1 MKTSKQRQP
10 GARLCFEIF
19 RSIRH
24 NDQMSSDSWQAPVKK
39 NSRLILTVLMVI
51 SMVVWGG
58 SWVSAKLMAG
68 RLTPE
73 VLSFWRF
80 FMSFVSFV
88 PMLVLLRKP
97 FTVSRAGALYSVLGA
112 IFISTYMY
120 FFFRGL
126 EHGLAGAAGVL
137 VTSMMPFMTLLFM
150 MILFRKKASGRDIA
164 GLVLGMAGAAVLLQ
178 VWNFNAHDLF
188 QSGNLLFVLCSALW
202 ALVTICSQRAAATIS
217 PYFFSFLT
225 YGIATLFFLPS
236 AFRQGISVVFHED
249 VLFWVNLIF
258 LAIIS
263 TNFATTVY
271 FVAAERLGSYRTSS
285 FVFLVPASAMLL
297 SWIFLGEVPQPSTI
311 VGGTIA
317 ISAVYLIN
325 Y

>member
-1 MKTSKQRQP
+1 
-10 GARLCFEIF
+10 
-19 RSIRH
+19 
-24 NDQMSSDSWQAPVKK
+24 MSSSSPQVDPCNK
-39 NSRLILTVLMVI
+39 NSAFIFTLLLVVSMVI
-51 SMVVWGG
+51 WGG
-58 SWVSAKLMAG
+58 SWVSAKVMAE

-80 FMSFVSFV
+80 FLSFVSFV
-88 PMLVLLRKP
+88 PMLILLRKP
-97 FTVSRAGALYSVLGA
+97 FTFSLSGFGYSVLGA
-112 IFISTYMY
+112 FFISAYMY

-137 VTSMMPFMTLLFM
+137 VTSMMPFMTLLFTM
-150 MILFRKKASGRDIA
+150 MLFRKKASGRDIA

-178 VWNFNAHDLF
+178 LWNFNANDLF
-188 QSGNLLFVLCSALW
+188 QGGNLLFVLCSALW

-217 PYFFSFLT
+217 PYYFSFLT
-225 YGIATLFFLPS
+225 YGISTLFFLPS
-236 AFRQGISVVFHED
+236 AFSQGIFVVFHED
-249 VLFWVNLIF
+249 ALFWVNLIF

-263 TNFATTVY
+263 SNFATTIY

-297 SWIFLGEVPQPSTI
+297 SWIFLGEVPQPLTI

-325 Y
+325 YQTAGE